1 MHSNKTFSND
11 THMHCMFPKKIS
23 YFYKPKKLWKNAA
36 TLAVSRSLTL
46 QDENDVRIV
55 PGEKTQERK
64 KKRAPHRFI
73 ETSSSVLKNLCI

>member
-23 YFYKPKKLWKNAA
+23 YKPKKLWKNAA

-46 QDENDVRIV
+46 KDENDVRIV

-64 KKRAPHRFI
+64 KKGAPHRFI
-73 ETSSSVLKNLCI
+73 ETSPSVLKNLCI